1 MAFYIAGAT
10 LVVGAMGASSAR
22 SASKDAA
29 KANKASLGFEEKKYA
44 DWQEVYG
51 DIQSNLSNYYNTLTP
66 EAYAARGIQE
76 FKKSNEAELEKINTT
91 LAQRGLMNSGTAAA
105 VTLASGLNAA
115 EKKATIRSTADEVVA
130 GEQSRFLQIGLGQN
144 PGASYSQALAN
155 QATQA
160 NNKAV
165 QDSATAG
172 KAIGT
177 AVTTIGTGLSD
188 YFTKTGQDTNKTPT
202 YTGDVVINPSAEYTA

>member
-1 MAFYIAGAT
+1 MAFYVAGAS
-10 LVVGAMGASSAR
+10 LAVGIYGANEAGKSADK
-22 SASKDAA
+22 ATAA
-29 KANKASLGFEEKKYA
+29 GKESLGFEKQKYNEWKA
-44 DWQEVYG
+44 VYG
-51 DIQSNLSNYYNTLTP
+51 DIQSNLGKYYNTLTP
-66 EAYAARGIQE
+66 ESYAARGVQE
-76 FKKSNEAELEKINTT
+76 FNKSNQLELEKINTT
-91 LAQRGLMNSGTAAA
+91 LAQKGLMTSGTSAA

-130 GEQSRFLQIGLGQN
+130 GEKSRFLQIGLGQN

-160 NNKAV
+160 NNRAA

-177 AVTTIGTGLSD
+177 AITTIGTALDD
-188 YFTKTGQDTNKTPT
+188 YNNPATPK
-202 YTGDVVINPSAEYTA
+202 V